1 MNQIEVTVICIAY
14 NHEKYIRNALDGFV
28 NQKTN
33 FQYEVLIH
41 DDASTD
47 NTAKIIRE
55 FEEKYPDK
63 IIPIYQT
70 ENQYSKNVGIIQS
83 ILLPLAKG
91 KYIALCEGDDYWTD
105 SQKLQKQFDFM
116 ESHDD
121 ASACFHNGLVINV
134 KSEKKTVVPNVQQ
147 MAKYSF
153 DDIVMGRDGLFVTSS
168 TFCRKEYY
176 KIPDEFRL
184 KGVGDFQLFVSLAS
198 NGTVYCLDDVMST
211 YVNGREGSW
220 TEKVLSDE
228 KLAANHRLVMVDL
241 LCIMDKYYNYSH
253 HDAFQYKIDWQLF
266 QYFKLNKCENELKQ
280 KSFRKFS
287 SQKNKKPLQR
297 RIKKWIKQ
305 RFFSLHSNK

>member
-1 MNQIEVTVICIAY
+1 MNQIKVTVICTAY

-55 FEEKYPDK
+55 FEEKYPE
-63 IIPIYQT
+63 IIKPIYQT

-147 MAKYSF
+147 IAKYSF

-176 KIPDEFRL
+176 NIPDEFRL

-198 NGTVYCLDDVMST
+198 NGKVYCLDDVMST
-211 YVNGREGSW
+211 YVNGHEGSW

-228 KLAANHRLVMVDL
+228 KSAANHRLIMVDL
-241 LCIMDKYYNYSH
+241 LNRMDKYYNYSH
-253 HDAFQYKIDWQLF
+253 HDAFRYKIDWQLF
-266 QYFKLNKCENELKQ
+266 QYFKLKNSENELKQ
-280 KSFRKFS
+280 KSFQKFFPTVKNEPLRRK
-287 SQKNKKPLQR
+287 
-297 RIKKWIKQ
+297 IKKWIK
-305 RFFSLHSNK
+305 RRILHSIN